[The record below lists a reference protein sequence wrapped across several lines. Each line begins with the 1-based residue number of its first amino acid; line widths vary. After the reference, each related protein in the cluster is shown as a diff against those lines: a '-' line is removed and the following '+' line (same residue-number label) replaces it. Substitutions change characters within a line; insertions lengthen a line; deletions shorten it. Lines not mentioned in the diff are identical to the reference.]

1 MFPKFSLT
9 PQTTYQKKIVKNP
22 CILLAIMYINHRN
35 VEDNMSDAYADVGT

>member
-35 VEDNMSDAYADVGT
+35 VEDSMSDTYADVGT